1 MTEPGRDLTEIL
13 SRGAAA
19 RDELCAL
26 VYDELRGLAR
36 MQLARERDGHT
47 LQATALVHEAWAKL
61 AGARSDAFEGRRH
74 FFGAAAEAMRRILV
88 DHARAHGAEKRGG
101 SAQRVTLGAEGE
113 PVEFGGE
120 ELAALDDAL
129 ATLAAEDPRAAEV
142 VRLRFLCGLS
152 AEETA
157 AALGLSLRSVNRE
170 WTFARA
176 RLFAL
181 LGGAR

>member
-1 MTEPGRDLTEIL
+1 MTENGRDLTRL
-13 SRGAAA
+13 LARGDAG

-36 MQLARERDGHT
+36 AQLERERSGHT
-47 LQATALVHEAWAKL
+47 LQATALVHEAWVKL
-61 AGARSDAFEGRRH
+61 GGERAQPFEGRRH
-74 FFGAAAEAMRRILV
+74 FFGAAAEAMRRVLV

-101 SAQRVTLGAEGE
+101 AAQRVTLGAVGE

-157 AALGLSLRSVNRE
+157 DTLGLSLRSVHRE

-176 RLFAL
+176 RLFTL
-181 LGGAR
+181 LGGGA

>member
-1 MTEPGRDLTEIL
+1 MLEPGRDLTEIL
-13 SRGAAA
+13 ARGAAA

-36 MQLARERDGHT
+36 AQLARERDGHT

-61 AGARSDAFEGRRH
+61 AGARADAFEGRRH

-101 SAQRVTLGAEGE
+101 SAQRVTLGAESE

-142 VRLRFLCGLS
+142 VRLRFVCGLS
-152 AEETA
+152 ADETA
-157 AALGLSLRSVNRE
+157 AALGLSLRSVHRE